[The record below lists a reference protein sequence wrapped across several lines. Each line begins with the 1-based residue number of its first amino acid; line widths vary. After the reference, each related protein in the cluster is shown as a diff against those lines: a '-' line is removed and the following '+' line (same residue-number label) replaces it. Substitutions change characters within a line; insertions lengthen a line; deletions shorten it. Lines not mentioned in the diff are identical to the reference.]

1 MKVITSIGEMQDYS
15 IQVKLEGKAIGFV
28 PTMGA
33 LHEGHLSLVRL
44 ARNSADIVVVS
55 IFVNPIQFGVGE
67 DFNRYPR
74 TMQEDLAACTR
85 EGVDVVFAPTSRDM
99 YPSPFLTYVDV
110 EKITERLCGRSR
122 SGHFKGVA
130 TVVTK
135 LFNIVMP
142 DKAFFGQKDAQQQ
155 GDKADGKGFE
165 HEKEIVEGET
175 IREHDGLA
183 VSSRNKYL
191 SLEERQSATCLY
203 RALVHAK
210 DLIAKG
216 ERDSARIIES
226 LREIIEKESTAQIDY
241 IDISDSETL
250 DEKKE
255 VQGKVLIALA
265 VKIGNTR
272 LIDNMV
278 VDAEG

>member
-142 DKAFFGQKDAQQQ
+142 DKAFSD
-155 GDKADGKGFE
+155 
-165 HEKEIVEGET
+165 
-175 IREHDGLA
+175 RRMP
-183 VSSRNKYL
+183 SSL
-191 SLEERQSATCLY
+191 
-203 RALVHAK
+203 
-210 DLIAKG
+210 G
-216 ERDSARIIES
+216 
-226 LREIIEKESTAQIDY
+226 
-241 IDISDSETL
+241 
-250 DEKKE
+250 
-255 VQGKVLIALA
+255 
-265 VKIGNTR
+265 
-272 LIDNMV
+272 
-278 VDAEG
+278 

>member
-142 DKAFFGQKDAQQQ
+142 DKAFFGQKDAQQLRVIKQ
-155 GDKADGKGFE
+155 MVKDLNMRI
-165 HEKEIVEGET
+165 EIVEGET

-278 VDAEG
+278 VDA